1 MKSTKENQRR
11 EDICLYMFTRDSYIQ
26 NIYILKI
33 NKIDTPSDEAG
44 KDLNLTFK
52 KTKKE
57 NILITNKF

>member
-1 MKSTKENQRR
+1 
-11 EDICLYMFTRDSYIQ
+11 MFTRDSYIQ